1 MEAFL
6 TMRLSFRSGGETCAA
21 WLTLPEG
28 EGPHPVVVLV
38 HGGGATHAMIL
49 DQYERRFSD
58 AGLAVLAFDFR
69 HLGES
74 GGQPRQ
80 LMNLK
85 RYFADIDAAL
95 AFVRTRPELDANRVA
110 LWGTSFGASHVVATA
125 ARRADIAA
133 AIVQCPVLRGRSPA
147 LSAGLLHLLRLTG
160 PILSDL
166 VRGALGLPRRYVP
179 IVGRP
184 GERAFVNLPGAYE
197 GWYSVVPKGYAFDPR
212 VQAAAGLTLLF
223 YDASSSARRV
233 RCPLLVCVS
242 DRETLMDPAI
252 AVKVANDAPR
262 GVAKHYDTDHFQVY
276 HPPHVDRIVAD
287 QIAFLTEHLRPL
299 PRPVVRDAAA

>member
-1 MEAFL
+1 M
-6 TMRLSFRSGGETCAA
+6 TMRLSFRSGGEICAA

-49 DQYERRFSD
+49 EQYERRFSG

-74 GGQPRQ
+74 GGEPRQ
-80 LMNLK
+80 LMSLK
-85 RYFADIDAAL
+85 RYFEDIDAAL

-133 AIVQCPVLRGRSPA
+133 AVVQCPVLRGRAPA
-147 LSAGLLHLLRLTG
+147 MSAGLSHLLRLSG
-160 PILSDL
+160 PIVSDML
-166 VRGALGLPRRYVP
+166 RGALGLSRRYVP

-223 YDASSSARRV
+223 YDAASRARHV

-242 DRETLMDPAI
+242 DRENLMDPAI
-252 AVKVANDAPR
+252 AVRVANEAPR
-262 GVAKHYDTDHFQVY
+262 GVARHYDTDHFQVY
-276 HPPHVDRIVAD
+276 HPPFVDRIVAD

-299 PRPVVRDAAA
+299 PQPAVRDAAA

>member
-1 MEAFL
+1 M
-6 TMRLSFRSGGETCAA
+6 TMRLSFRSGGGQSCAA

-38 HGGGATHAMIL
+38 HGGGATHAMML
-49 DQYERRFSD
+49 DQYEQRFSA
-58 AGLAVLAFDFR
+58 AGFAVLAFDFR

-74 GGQPRQ
+74 DGEPRQ
-80 LMNLK
+80 LMSLK
-85 RYFADIDAAL
+85 RYFEDIDAAL
-95 AFVRTRPELDANRVA
+95 AFVRTRPELDANRIA

-133 AIVQCPVLRGRSPA
+133 AVVQCPILRGRSPA
-147 LSAGLLHLLRLTG
+147 LSAGLLHLVRLTG
-160 PILSDL
+160 PIVSDL

-179 IVGRP
+179 IVGRS

-197 GWYSVVPKGYAFDPR
+197 GWHSVVPKGYAFDAR

-223 YDASSSARRV
+223 YDAASRARQV

-242 DRETLMDPAI
+242 DRENLMDPAI
-252 AVKVANDAPR
+252 AVKVANEAPR
-262 GVAKHYDTDHFQVY
+262 GVARHYDTDHFQVY
-276 HPPHVDRIVAD
+276 HPPFVDRIVAD
-287 QIAFLTEHLRPL
+287 QIAFLTEHLRPSTRL
-299 PRPVVRDAAA
+299 AVRNAA